1 MMSLELA
8 AKINI
13 IDEIQSKKKLQQL
26 DLTYVDQSY
35 SSYNQSFLTIASIM
49 EIDYPTTEIT
59 PIRIKKFFPMMMYQ
73 NKKSILLPDLI
84 NKLEGKFIWV
94 GNVHRPCLEWEDQ
107 SWNCTYRIMSRNLEF
122 LLGQYI
128 TIPH

>member
-1 MMSLELA
+1 MSLELA
-8 AKINI
+8 ANINI

-59 PIRIKKFFPMMMYQ
+59 PHIRIKKFFPYDDVS
-73 NKKSILLPDLI
+73 K
-84 NKLEGKFIWV
+84 
-94 GNVHRPCLEWEDQ
+94 
-107 SWNCTYRIMSRNLEF
+107 
-122 LLGQYI
+122 
-128 TIPH
+128 